1 MFLSIDAGNSN
12 IVLSFYDASSKSWI
26 AEFRVETRRNITEL
40 ELEQKVGLFLMEKDI
55 RSQAIS
61 KVGISSVV
69 PEINKTLEMFSSKFF
84 GIDPYL
90 ISGRSYSTTPVSTSR
105 PDEIGS
111 DLMCNV
117 MAAYQKYKSAC
128 IIVDFG
134 TALTFTVVDRDGMVL
149 GVNIAPGIKTAIRS
163 LSSSTSKLPEI
174 ELKVPD
180 SAIGKNTIHAIQA
193 GIIYGYVGL
202 VNGMLDTII
211 EELGDAPPVIA
222 TGGLSHF
229 LPKLERRFDHV
240 DRNLT
245 VEGIRLISEINLAA
259 HP

>member
-12 IVLSFYDASSKSWI
+12 IVFSFYNPSSKSWTN
-26 AEFRVETRRNITEL
+26 EFRVETRRDLTEL
-40 ELEQKVGLFLMEKDI
+40 ELEQKVGLFLMENGI

-69 PEINKTLEMFSSKFF
+69 PEINKTLELFSRKFL

-90 ISGRSYSTTPVSTSR
+90 ISGRSYARLPVSTSR

-117 MAAYQKYKSAC
+117 MAAYHRYRTSC

-134 TALTFTVVDRDGMVL
+134 TALTFTVVDDHGMVL

-163 LSSSTSKLPEI
+163 LSSSTSKLPEVVL
-174 ELKVPD
+174 EVPD
-180 SAIGKNTIHAIQA
+180 SAIGQNTIHSIQA
-193 GIIYGYVGL
+193 GIIFGYVGL
-202 VNGMLDTII
+202 VNGMLDAII
-211 EELGDAPPVIA
+211 EELDYTPQVIA

-229 LPKLERRFDHV
+229 LPKLQRRFDHV

-245 VEGIRLISEINLAA
+245 VEGIRLITEMNTGDQK
-259 HP
+259 

>member
-12 IVLSFYDASSKSWI
+12 IVFSFYDASSKSWTK
-26 AEFRVETRRNITEL
+26 EFRVETRRDISEL
-40 ELEQKVGLFLMEKDI
+40 ELEQKVGLFLMENDI

-69 PEINKTLEMFSSKFF
+69 PEINKTLEKFSSKFL
-84 GIDPYL
+84 GLDSYL
-90 ISGRSYSTTPVSTSR
+90 LSGRSYAKLPVSTTR

-117 MAAYQKYKSAC
+117 MAAYQRFANTC

-134 TALTFTVVDRDGMVL
+134 TALTFTVVDNRGMVL
-149 GVNIAPGIKTAIRS
+149 GVSIAPGIKTAIRS

-174 ELKVPD
+174 ELSVPD

-202 VNGMLDTII
+202 VNGMLDAIV
-211 EELGDAPPVIA
+211 EELGYSPPVIA
-222 TGGLSHF
+222 TGGLSNF
-229 LPKLERRFDHV
+229 LPKLESRFDHI
-240 DRNLT
+240 DRHLT
-245 VEGIRLISEINLAA
+245 VEGIRLITEINLAVQ
-259 HP
+259 P